1 MAICEKT
8 TTIMSRKPYSDSII
22 IVEPILEVKEDLD
35 FDCS

>member
-8 TTIMSRKPYSDSII
+8 TKIMSSEPYSNQVI
-22 IVEPILEVKEDLD
+22 IVEPILEITKDLD